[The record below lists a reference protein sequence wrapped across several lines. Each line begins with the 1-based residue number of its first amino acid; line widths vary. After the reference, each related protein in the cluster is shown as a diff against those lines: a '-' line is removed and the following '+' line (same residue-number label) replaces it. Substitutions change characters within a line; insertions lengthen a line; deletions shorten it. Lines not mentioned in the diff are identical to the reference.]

1 MKATGLTQFLE
12 DQYSS
17 LLLQVE
23 QALYIVVCHALCI
36 ELSVEGI
43 TA

>member
-1 MKATGLTQFLE
+1 MLDVVGMPNQEHAIMI

-23 QALYIVVCHALCI
+23 GNISLVRWFPID
-36 ELSVEGI
+36 E
-43 TA
+43 